1 MPRDPIL
8 RYIRRI
14 KRPVFTSREVAALS
28 SKTMS
33 ATTQGLTYLTRLG
46 ILLKIR
52 RGLWADLGNDR
63 LSPLAIVPYI
73 VSGHRAYVSFVSA
86 LHFRGLIE
94 QIPQIITVAST
105 AHSKTVRTPLGT
117 YRIHRIS
124 PDFFDGFDWYGKS
137 RDVLMASAE
146 KALVDSLYLSVH
158 RKKQYRFFP
167 ELHFPPSF
175 SFKRA
180 ESWARRIPSPRAR
193 ARVLKDLEKL
203 KADRRRVVS

>member
-8 RYIRRI
+8 KYIRRI
-14 KRPVFTSREVAALS
+14 RRPAFTTREVAALS
-28 SKTMS
+28 GKTMS
-33 ATTQGLTYLTRLG
+33 AATQGLNYLVRLG
-46 ILLKIR
+46 ILMKIR

-73 VSGHRAYVSFVSA
+73 ASDHRAYVSFVSA
-86 LHFRGLIE
+86 LHFRGLVE
-94 QIPQIITVAST
+94 QIPHIVTVAST
-105 AHSKTVRTPLGT
+105 AHSKTIRTPLAT

-167 ELHFPPSF
+167 ELHFPASF

-180 ESWARRIPSPRAR
+180 ESWARKIPSPRAR

-203 KADRRRVVS
+203 KTDRRPSVS

>member
-1 MPRDPIL
+1 
-8 RYIRRI
+8 
-14 KRPVFTSREVAALS
+14 VFTSREVAALS
-28 SKTMS
+28 GKTMS
-33 ATTQGLTYLTRLG
+33 ATTQGLSYLARLG

-73 VSGHRAYVSFVSA
+73 ASGHRTYVSFVSA

-94 QIPQIITVAST
+94 QIPQVIAVAST

-167 ELHFPPSF
+167 ELHFPASF

-193 ARVLKDLEKL
+193 ARVFKDLERL
-203 KADRRRVVS
+203 RASRRRFAS